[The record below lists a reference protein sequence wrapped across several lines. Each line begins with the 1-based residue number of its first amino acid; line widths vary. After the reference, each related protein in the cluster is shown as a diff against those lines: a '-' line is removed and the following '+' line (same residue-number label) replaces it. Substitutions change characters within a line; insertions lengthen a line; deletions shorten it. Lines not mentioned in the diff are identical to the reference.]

1 MPFKGLFIHEQ
12 VKALCERNSNIL
24 FLEINILP
32 SNKTLFCK
40 EIRKQPFHLSQKITI
55 QISSV
60 FWKFIYVNPWLV
72 YRIIKSTLKN
82 EVPYFKP
89 AIIHSNIIY
98 PCGIV
103 GYLLAKS
110 LKSKHII
117 SEHWSKAK
125 DILKHPV
132 YKRIA
137 LNTYQ
142 NSNAILCV
150 SQFLANGIKTA
161 SGITNTEI
169 ISNIIDT
176 SLFGFAPKI
185 KQNKTTL
192 YFTCAAHWE
201 SPKRLDL
208 IIDSVS
214 EFAKKTRQS
223 IELNVIGN
231 GSQQNRYVNKSN
243 NSIQIHWLGYLPKHE
258 IPAVLHKTDYFLHA
272 SAIETFSIVIVE
284 ALSTG
289 TPVLASNAGAIPEL
303 IDTSNGI
310 LVENTLESWISGLTE
325 ITNRNFDHPAIAAK
339 ISGKYSPA
347 AIAEKIE
354 NVYDYILTPAH

>member
-1 MPFKGLFIHEQ
+1 
-12 VKALCERNSNIL
+12 
-24 FLEINILP
+24 
-32 SNKTLFCK
+32 
-40 EIRKQPFHLSQKITI
+40 
-55 QISSV
+55 
-60 FWKFIYVNPWLV
+60 
-72 YRIIKSTLKN
+72 
-82 EVPYFKP
+82 
-89 AIIHSNIIY
+89 
-98 PCGIV
+98 
-103 GYLLAKS
+103 
-110 LKSKHII
+110 
-117 SEHWSKAK
+117 
-125 DILKHPV
+125 
-132 YKRIA
+132 
-137 LNTYQ
+137 
-142 NSNAILCV
+142 
-150 SQFLANGIKTA
+150 LANGIKTA

-354 NVYDYILTPAH
+354 NVYEHILTPAH